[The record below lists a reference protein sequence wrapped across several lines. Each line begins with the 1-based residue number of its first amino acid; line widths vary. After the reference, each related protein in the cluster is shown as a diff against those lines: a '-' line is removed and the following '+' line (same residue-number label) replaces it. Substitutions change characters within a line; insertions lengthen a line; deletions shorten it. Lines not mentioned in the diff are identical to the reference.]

1 MRLLRRILNLLSRS
15 TVEREI
21 DAELQAHIEMRA
33 ADQIAAGMPPA
44 EARRDALVKF
54 GNPTVTKEKV
64 AAVDAALGLDS
75 LFKDIHYAYRKLRKS
90 PGFAITII
98 ATLALGIGANT
109 AIFSIVDAVLL
120 RPLPYK
126 NADRLVVVWQTDA
139 AHRGVGAWFDPY
151 REFEEWQRGSRSFEK
166 LAAMSWAATGKT
178 LLWRDKPIGLLAL
191 PASTGFFSMLGVEA
205 QIGRTFRQADLN
217 NPCTLVLAYPFW
229 QEKLGAPKDIAGQT
243 LTVDSLPCV
252 VAGVMPK
259 EFTFYPKEAN
269 AWSLITP
276 ASSFVQKP
284 WDSMTGVF
292 GLLQPGVT
300 HAQAEA
306 ELDAMQKRVLPE
318 APASLSVLTSA
329 TPIVLSLQDNFTW
342 LAGRNLRRGLWLLS
356 GAVSLIL
363 FMACLNVAG
372 LLLGRAMEHA
382 REMAIRTALGSGRA
396 RLIRQMLTESLMLA
410 LCGTGAGILLAVLM
424 LRWFRAVNPVELPP
438 GNVVSLHWQ
447 VLLFAALSGVA
458 SAVVFGLFP
467 AWQASRVDLNSV
479 LKNHERG
486 AGTSPSGQRASQGLV
501 VMQIA
506 LSLMLFVGAGLLA
519 ASLWRMA
526 STQLGYRTNHV
537 LTASINLPQE
547 HYADSQAK
555 SRFAADLSRR
565 VSALPGVEA
574 VAEASNFTPGGENP
588 LSVEGDPG
596 RFSAGGTAT
605 QSVSANFF
613 DAMQIPLFRGRAFH
627 TQDRNDTRQVAI
639 VNQALAHRYFP
650 HDDPIGHAVKLS
662 RADDP
667 SNPWLTIIGVVADVK
682 VSTVFQEMGYVV
694 QPTVY
699 RPLTQEAPANVALM
713 VLTKESPSG
722 QNPLGQN
729 PLGLIGGIE
738 EQLAAIDRG
747 LLLANPGTMQ
757 AQQSAVLSQP
767 RFRAVLFGSFA
778 GLALLLAVVG
788 LYGVLTQMVAQRTRE
803 MAIRMAVGATRR
815 EVLSRVFRKAIAL
828 AAMGIIL
835 GVVGSAIAVRAL
847 AGLLYEV
854 RAENTAMFVL
864 ASFVLTLTTLVASWN
879 PAWRAANIDPM
890 RTLRSE

>member
-1 MRLLRRILNLLSRS
+1 MRLVRRILNLLSRS
-15 TVEREI
+15 TDERQI
-21 DAELQAHIEMRA
+21 DAEIQAEIQAHIELRT
-33 ADQIAAGMPPA
+33 ADHIAAGVPA
-44 EARRDALVKF
+44 EEARRDALLKF
-54 GNPTVTKEKV
+54 GNPTVIKEKV
-64 AAVDAALGLDS
+64 AGVDTALSLDS
-75 LFKDIHYAYRKLRKS
+75 LLRDIHYAYRKLRKS
-90 PGFAITII
+90 PAFAITVI

-166 LAAMSWAATGKT
+166 LAAMSWATADETVLWQGK
-178 LLWRDKPIGLLAL
+178 PVALLAL
-191 PASTGFFSMLGVEA
+191 PASTDFFSMLGAEA
-205 QIGRTFRQADLN
+205 QIGRTFRPADLN

-229 QEKLGAPKDIAGQT
+229 RQKLGAARDIAGQT
-243 LTVDSLPCV
+243 LTVGSLPCV

-259 EFTFYPKEAN
+259 EFTFYPKQAN

-276 ASSFVQKP
+276 TSSFAQKP

-292 GLLQPGVT
+292 GLLKPGIT

-306 ELDAMQKRVLPE
+306 ELDAMQKRVSPE
-318 APASLSVLTSA
+318 APPSLSTLASA
-329 TPIVLSLQDNFTW
+329 TPIVLNLQDNFTW

-363 FMACLNVAG
+363 LMACLNVAG
-372 LLLGRAMEHA
+372 LLLGRAMDHA

-410 LCGTGAGILLAVLM
+410 LGGTGAGILLAVLM

-447 VLLFAALSGVA
+447 VFLFAALSGIG
-458 SAVVFGLFP
+458 SALLFGLFP
-467 AWQASRVDLNSV
+467 AWQTSRVDLNSV
-479 LKNHERG
+479 LKNNQRSIGASASPQRG
-486 AGTSPSGQRASQGLV
+486 SQVLV

-526 STQLGYRTNHV
+526 STRLGYRTNHV
-537 LTASINLPQE
+537 LTASVNLPQE
-547 HYADSQAK
+547 HYGDNQEK
-555 SRFAADLSRR
+555 SRFAADLATG
-565 VSALPGVEA
+565 VSALRGVDA
-574 VAEASNFTPGGENP
+574 VAEASNFTPMGENP
-588 LSVEGDPG
+588 FSVEGDPG
-596 RFSAGGTAT
+596 KFSAGGIAT

-613 DAMQIPLFRGRAFH
+613 DALQIPLFHGRVFA
-627 TQDRNDTRQVAI
+627 TQDGNDTRQVAI

-667 SNPWLTIIGVVADVK
+667 SHPWLTIVGVVADVK
-682 VSTVFQEMGYVV
+682 VTTVFQEMGYVV

-699 RPLTQEAPANVALM
+699 RPLTQDAPGHVALM
-713 VLTKESPSG
+713 VLTKESP
-722 QNPLGQN
+722 
-729 PLGLIGGIE
+729 LGLIGGIE
-738 EQLAAIDRG
+738 QQLAAIDRD
-747 LLLANPGTMQ
+747 LLLADPGTMQ
-757 AQQSAVLSQP
+757 DQQSAVLSQP

-803 MAIRMAVGATRR
+803 MAIRMAVGASRG
-815 EVLSRVFRKAIAL
+815 EVLSSVFRKAMAL
-828 AAMGIIL
+828 AALGIAL
-835 GVVGSAIAVRAL
+835 GVIGSAIAVRAL
-847 AGLLYEV
+847 AGLLYGV
-854 RAENTAMFVL
+854 RAENTAMFAL
-864 ASFVLTLTTLVASWN
+864 ASILLTLTTLVASWK

-890 RTLRSE
+890 QALRSE

>member
-1 MRLLRRILNLLSRS
+1 MRLVRRILNLLSRS

-33 ADQIAAGMPPA
+33 ADNIAAGMPPE
-44 EARRDALVKF
+44 EARRDALLKF
-54 GNPTVTKEKV
+54 GNPTVMKEKV
-64 AAVDAALGLDS
+64 AGVDAALSLDS
-75 LFKDIHYAYRKLRKS
+75 LLTDIHYAYRKLRKS
-90 PGFAITII
+90 PGFAITVI

-166 LAAMSWAATGKT
+166 LAAMSWASPQRAT
-178 LLWRDKPIGLLAL
+178 LLWRGKPIALVAL
-191 PASTGFFSMLGVEA
+191 PASTGFFSMLGAEA
-205 QIGRTFRQADLN
+205 QIGRTFRQADLK

-229 QEKLGAPKDIAGQT
+229 QQKLGAPKNIAGQT
-243 LTVDSLPCV
+243 LTVGPLPCLV
-252 VAGVMPK
+252 VGVMPK
-259 EFTFYPKEAN
+259 QFTFYPKQAN

-276 ASSFVQKP
+276 ASSFVQRP

-292 GLLQPGVT
+292 GLLRPGVT
-300 HAQAEA
+300 RAQAEA
-306 ELDAMQKRVLPE
+306 ELDAMQKRVSPE
-318 APASLSVLTSA
+318 APASLSTLASA

-396 RLIRQMLTESLMLA
+396 RLIRQMLTESLLLA
-410 LCGTGAGILLAVLM
+410 LCGTGAGIVLAVLM
-424 LRWFRAVNPVELPP
+424 LHWFRAVNPVELPP

-447 VLLFAALSGVA
+447 VLLFAALSGIG
-458 SAVVFGLFP
+458 SAIVFGLFP
-467 AWQASRVDLNSV
+467 AWQASWVDLNSV
-479 LKNHERG
+479 LKNNQRG
-486 AGTSPSGQRASQGLV
+486 IGASASAQRASQVLV
-501 VMQIA
+501 VAQIA
-506 LSLMLFVGAGLLA
+506 LSLMIFVAAGLLA
-519 ASLWRMA
+519 ASLWQMA

-537 LTASINLPQE
+537 LTASVNLPQE
-547 HYADSQAK
+547 RYGHSEAK

-574 VAEASNFTPGGENP
+574 IAEASSFTPMGENP
-588 LSVEGDPG
+588 LSVEGDAG
-596 RFSAGGTAT
+596 GSSAGGVAT

-613 DAMQIPLFRGRAFH
+613 DAMQIPLFRGRVFD
-627 TQDRNDTRQVAI
+627 TQDGNDTRQVAI
-639 VNQALAHRYFP
+639 VNQALANRYFP

-662 RADDP
+662 GADDP
-667 SNPWLTIIGVVADVK
+667 SHPWLTIIGVVADIK
-682 VSTVFQEMGYVV
+682 VTTVFQEMGYVV

-699 RPLTQEAPANVALM
+699 RPLTQDAPGYLALM
-713 VLTKESPSG
+713 VLTKEG
-722 QNPLGQN
+722 PLGEN
-729 PLGLIGGIE
+729 PLGLTGGIE
-738 EQLAAIDRG
+738 EQLAAMDRG
-747 LLLANPGTMQ
+747 LLLTDPGTMQ
-757 AQQSAVLSQP
+757 DQQSAVLSQP
-767 RFRAVLFGSFA
+767 RFRAILFGSFA

-803 MAIRMAVGATRR
+803 MAIRMAVGASRG
-815 EVLSRVFRKAIAL
+815 EMLSSVFRKAIIL
-828 AAMGIIL
+828 AAMGIAL
-835 GVVGSAIAVRAL
+835 GVIGSAIAVRAL
-847 AGLLYEV
+847 AGLLYGV
-854 RAENTAMFVL
+854 RAENAAMFVL
-864 ASFVLTLTTLVASWN
+864 ASIILTLTTLVASWN

-890 RTLRSE
+890 QALRSE